1 MDTEPDDTG
10 QGHEG
15 SQGGRPNVVVAVLA
29 AGAGTRWS
37 GPGHKLDARLGD
49 RTVARL
55 AVDAAVAADVG
66 PVIVVT
72 GAVEPELPDE
82 AARLHNPDW
91 AAGQRSSLRV
101 AIAEAERRG
110 ADALVVGLADQP
122 FVAAEAWRR
131 VAASSSPI
139 AVATYDGRRRNPVRL
154 ARDVWE
160 LLPHDGDVGARDLVR
175 MRPDLVEEVP
185 CPGSPADIDT
195 LEDLRR
201 WQSRSSTNSP

>member
-1 MDTEPDDTG
+1 VESEP
-10 QGHEG
+10 EI
-15 SQGGRPNVVVAVLA
+15 VVAVLA
-29 AGAGTRWS
+29 GGAGTRWN

-49 RTVARL
+49 RTVARH
-55 AVDAAVAADVG
+55 AVEAAIAADVG

-72 GAVEPELPDE
+72 GAVEPELPRE
-82 AARLHNPDW
+82 ITRLHNPDW
-91 AAGQRSSLRV
+91 AAGQRTSLQV

-122 FVAAEAWRR
+122 FVEPEAWRR
-131 VAASSSPI
+131 VAASHSPI
-139 AVATYDGRRRNPVRL
+139 AVATYHDRRRNPVRL
-154 ARDVWE
+154 SRDVWR
-160 LLPHDGDVGARDLVR
+160 LIPHDGDVGARDLLR

-195 LEDLRR
+195 LEDLRT